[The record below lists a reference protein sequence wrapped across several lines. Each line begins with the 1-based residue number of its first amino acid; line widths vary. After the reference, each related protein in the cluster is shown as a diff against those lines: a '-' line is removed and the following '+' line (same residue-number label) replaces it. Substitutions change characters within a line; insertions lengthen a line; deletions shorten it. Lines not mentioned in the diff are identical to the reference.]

1 MHYFSKTD
9 KQVQQDMRIQS
20 TELLRS
26 SQSWDMTALPDY
38 PSGRPELVVNR
49 MVFPVGAK
57 TGWHHHNVINYGIV
71 EQGEL
76 TIVCQNG
83 AEHTFRKGEALIEVV
98 GTIHRGEN
106 RGNEPVI
113 LNMFYASAPGQTIT
127 VQHPEVTGI
136 TTRKVIN
143 HRQSTPANRADV
155 RLQEL
160 VKIIGKQTLPRKQ
173 LIAELGLRQTARRN
187 FMDNYIKPAQTK
199 GLICF
204 AFPNSPNK
212 PGQAYRLTA
221 AGLEL
226 LNQLNQN
233 EQK

>member
-1 MHYFSKTD
+1 MK
-9 KQVQQDMRIQS
+9 IQT

-26 SQSWDMTALPDY
+26 SQSWDTASLPDY

-76 TIVCQNG
+76 TIVCQDG
-83 AEHTFRKGEALIEVV
+83 AERTFHEGQAIVEVV

-106 RGNEPVI
+106 RGDKPVI
-113 LNMFYASAPGQTIT
+113 LNMFYVSTPRQTIT
-127 VQHPEVTGI
+127 IQHPEITGVI
-136 TTRKVIN
+136 TRKVIN
-143 HRQSTPANRADV
+143 HRQSTPVTRADV
-155 RLQEL
+155 RVQEL
-160 VKIIGKQTLPRKQ
+160 IKIIGKQTLPRKQ

-187 FMDNYIKPAQTK
+187 FMDNYIKPAQTH

-226 LNQLNQN
+226 LNTLTQ
-233 EQK
+233 EQQK

>member
-1 MHYFSKTD
+1 MKI
-9 KQVQQDMRIQS
+9 KS

-26 SQSWDMTALPDY
+26 SQSWDTAQLPDY
-38 PSGRPELVVNR
+38 PAGRPELVVNR

-83 AEHTFRKGEALIEVV
+83 AERTFRKGEALIELV
-98 GTIHRGEN
+98 GIIHRGEN

-113 LNMFYASAPGQTIT
+113 LNMFYASAPGLIIT
-127 VQHPEVTGI
+127 EQHPEVTGV
-136 TTRKVIN
+136 TNHKVIN
-143 HRQSTPANRADV
+143 HRQATPASRADL
-155 RLQEL
+155 RLLEL
-160 VKIIGKQTLPRKQ
+160 VKVIGKQTLPRKQ
-173 LIAELGLRQTARRN
+173 IIAELGLRQTARRN
-187 FMDNYIKPAQTK
+187 FIDNYLRPAQAK

-204 AFPNSPNK
+204 AYPNSPNK

-221 AGLEL
+221 AGLDFL
-226 LNQLNQN
+226 RANQPTA
-233 EQK
+233 